1 MKRELTYVQMGLSG
15 ISLLAWFLLPIY
27 SFIVVIPLF
36 NISGWNLVLRINQL
50 TLFVLLGSI
59 LMIVAALMNNRKF
72 MITSAVLEAIIVI
85 LTVVFRK
92 NILLGGN
99 FKWIYNSAALLVK
112 KVPEIVGVD
121 TSGWDIQQVITY
133 VVDNLLQFG
142 LGGIIHGIC
151 TLGYLIIA
159 ICAPEEK
166 PYVFTNNKTGGNT
179 PGVGSGTNSGAAS
192 FNPNKTHQNTG
203 YTHRT

>member
-1 MKRELTYVQMGLSG
+1 
-15 ISLLAWFLLPIY
+15 
-27 SFIVVIPLF
+27 
-36 NISGWNLVLRINQL
+36 
-50 TLFVLLGSI
+50 
-59 LMIVAALMNNRKF
+59 MNNRKF